1 MIQYIQQVN
10 CVEVFMKKVCFITGD
25 NPSSVEKKGIENLT
39 ELILDYTFEYPICIK
54 CDEESNLKNYLKIY
68 IGTQKSNPYIK
79 NLSDFTFNHPEEYH
93 IKVSDDTAII
103 EGSDEN
109 GVLYGCI
116 DFYNKYLLSLEYPHT
131 DKFRINPFE
140 EGVFPEYEC
149 SSFPAISQRG
159 LWTWGH
165 VIYDYKGYI
174 DNMIKLKMNSIII
187 WNDYP
192 PVNSKEMIDY
202 AHLCGIKIF
211 FGYEWGWDTDCN
223 VFDLSAIHSMSETI
237 FEKYEKDYAHLGL
250 DGIYFQSFTELNKED
265 IGGILIADAVT
276 QLVNNTSKLFFEK
289 YPNIN
294 LLFGLHAT
302 SVKEKLQYIKNTDK
316 RIRIIWENC
325 GAFPFKYLPS
335 ETEDFDK
342 TCEFTKKILTLR
354 GKDDLS
360 GAVTKGLVK
369 LDWLTFTH
377 LEGAHLLGVS
387 SKNMKRNRV
396 ERKRKIWKYVQAY
409 WLTNAN
415 YAYDMVKLFKD
426 CTKGNTSIY
435 ALVEDGM
442 FEENIMYP
450 VALYS
455 ELLWDTDTDINSI
468 IPNVALRDY
477 VTFA

>member
-1 MIQYIQQVN
+1 
-10 CVEVFMKKVCFITGD
+10 MKKVCFVTGESIS
-25 NPSSVEKKGIENLT
+25 PVEKKGIQNLT
-39 ELILDYTFEYPICIK
+39 EFVLDYTFEYPACVK
-54 CDEESNLKNYLKIY
+54 CGEEDRLKDYLKIY
-68 IGTQKSNPYIK
+68 IGTKESNPYIRD
-79 NLSDFTFNHPEEYH
+79 NSDFDFSHPEQYH
-93 IKVSDDTAII
+93 IKVNGDTAII
-103 EGSDEN
+103 EGSDAN
-109 GVLYGCI
+109 GVLYGCM
-116 DFYNKYLLSLEYPHT
+116 DFYNKYLISLEYPHS

-140 EGVFPEYEC
+140 EGEFPGYET
-149 SSFPAISQRG
+149 SSYPAIADRG

-165 VIYDYKGYI
+165 VIYDYRGYI
-174 DNMIKLKMNSIII
+174 DNMVKLKMNCVII
-187 WNDYP
+187 WNDFP
-192 PVNSKEMIDY
+192 PVNTEEMIEY
-202 AHLCGIKIF
+202 AHLCGIRVL

-223 VFDLSAIHSMSETI
+223 VFDLNTIDSMSDNI
-237 FEKYEKDYAHLGL
+237 FRKYENDYAHLGL

-276 QLVNNTSKLFFEK
+276 QLVNNTSKKFFDK
-289 YPNIN
+289 YPDIN
-294 LLFGLHAT
+294 LQFGLHAT

-325 GAFPFKYLPS
+325 GAFPFTYLPS
-335 ETEDFDK
+335 ETEGFDE

-354 GKDDLS
+354 GQGDLS

-387 SKNMKRNRV
+387 SKTMKRNRI

-409 WLTNAN
+409 WLTNADL
-415 YAYDMVKLFKD
+415 AYDMVKLFKD
-426 CTKGNTSIY
+426 VTKGNTSIY

-455 ELLWDTDTDINSI
+455 EMLWNTDADIKDMISQA
-468 IPNVALRDY
+468 ALRDY
-477 VTFA
+477 ITFA